1 MMRPSLLALAAT
13 LAFVP
18 AAATVPAHSATT
30 QNSTAPAALARP
42 ALDDTVLIY
51 VDYVTG
57 LDNLI
62 NTIPRAQFRN
72 NITAFAKFNPLF
84 RVPTIVLGEENDY
97 YGTFLPEITEH
108 VTHDIHRFNRTQV
121 SGYTPEVAA
130 WLASTGR
137 KTIVI
142 GGISIDNCT
151 LHTTLDLLRN
161 GYKVYVITDVSGSN
175 SPMAEADAIARMRDA
190 GAVTG
195 GWLSILT
202 DLGQDFANPQYG
214 RGMMGIIQAHWPA
227 STIGAVSDSTPDGH
241 GLQLPAGY

>member
-1 MMRPSLLALAAT
+1 MRSTTVALVAALMLSPVT
-13 LAFVP
+13 
-18 AAATVPAHSATT
+18 TAHAQNVDR
-30 QNSTAPAALARP
+30 QNSTTPAALARP

-72 NITAFAKFNPLF
+72 NVTAFAKFNPLF

-130 WLASTGR
+130 YLASTGR
-137 KTIVI
+137 KTVVI

-151 LHTTLDLLRN
+151 LHTTLDLLRA

-175 SPMAEADAIARMRDA
+175 SPMAEADAIQRMRDA

-202 DLGQDFANPQYG
+202 DLGQDFAHPEHG

-227 STIGAVSDSTPDGH
+227 STIGTVSDSTPDGH

>member
-1 MMRPSLLALAAT
+1 MLTSAAT
-13 LAFVP
+13 
-18 AAATVPAHSATT
+18 ATHAQNTTT
-30 QNSTAPAALARP
+30 QNSTARAALARP
-42 ALDDTVLIY
+42 AIDDTVFIY

-130 WLASTGR
+130 YLASTGR
-137 KTIVI
+137 KTVVI

-151 LHTTLDLLRN
+151 LHTTLDLLRA
-161 GYKVYVITDVSGSN
+161 GYQVYVITDVSGSN
-175 SPMAEADAIARMRDA
+175 SPMAEADAIQRLRDA

-202 DLGQDFANPQYG
+202 DLGQDFADPRYG
-214 RGMMGIIQAHWPA
+214 QGMMGIIQAHWPA
-227 STIGAVSDSTPDGH
+227 STIGTVSDSTPDGH

>member
-1 MMRPSLLALAAT
+1 MMRSFALA
-13 LAFVP
+13 V
-18 AAATVPAHSATT
+18 AATVSIQMVAPDLADA
-30 QNSTAPAALARP
+30 QAPRPAALAQP
-42 ALDDTVLIY
+42 EVSDTVLIY

-62 NTIPRAQFRN
+62 TTIPGPQFRN

-84 RVPTIVLGEENDY
+84 RTPTIVLGEENDY

-108 VTHDIHRFNRTQV
+108 VTHDVHRFNRTQV
-121 SGYTPEVAA
+121 SGYTPEVKA

-151 LHTTLDLLRN
+151 LHTTLDLLRD
-161 GYKVYVITDVSGSN
+161 GYKVYVISDVSGSN
-175 SPMAEADAIARMRDA
+175 ASLVEQDALARMRDA

-195 GWLSILT
+195 GWLTILT
-202 DLGQDFANPQYG
+202 DLGRDFASPQYG
-214 RGMMGIIQAHWPA
+214 QGMMGIIQAHWPA
-227 STIGAVSDSTPDGH
+227 STTGTVNDTTPDGH
-241 GLQLPAGY
+241 GMQPVRR

>member
-1 MMRPSLLALAAT
+1 MRRTALTITIAAVLAGMSPTLVAAQ
-13 LAFVP
+13 P
-18 AAATVPAHSATT
+18 AET
-30 QNSTAPAALARP
+30 PAALQQP
-42 ALDDTVLIY
+42 ALDDVVLIY

-62 NTIPRAQFRN
+62 TTIPGPQFRN
-72 NITAFAKFNPLF
+72 NVTAFAKFNPLF
-84 RVPTIVLGEENDY
+84 KVPTIVLGEENDY

-108 VTHDIHRFNRTQV
+108 VTHDAHRFNRTQV

-130 WLASTGR
+130 WLRASGR
-137 KTIVI
+137 KTVVI

-151 LHTTLDLLRN
+151 LHTTLDLLRA
-161 GYKVYVITDVSGSN
+161 GYKVYVISDVSGSN
-175 SPMAEADAIARMRDA
+175 GALAEAEALARLRDA

-202 DLGQDFANPQYG
+202 DLGQDFASPEYG

-227 STIGAVSDSTPDGH
+227 STTGTVLDTTPDGH
-241 GLQLPAGY
+241 GMRLPAGR

>member
-1 MMRPSLLALAAT
+1 MRPSLLALAAALMLT
-13 LAFVP
+13 S
-18 AAATVPAHSATT
+18 AATATHAQNTTT

-42 ALDDTVLIY
+42 AIDDTVFIY

-57 LDNLI
+57 LDILI

-84 RVPTIVLGEENDY
+84 RVPTVVLGEENDY

-130 WLASTGR
+130 YLASTGR
-137 KTIVI
+137 KTVVI
-142 GGISIDNCT
+142 GGISINNCT
-151 LHTTLDLLRN
+151 LHTTLDLLRA

-175 SPMAEADAIARMRDA
+175 SPMAEADAIQRLRDA

-202 DLGQDFANPQYG
+202 DLGQDFADPRYG
-214 RGMMGIIQAHWPA
+214 QGMMGIIQAHWPA
-227 STIGAVSDSTPDGH
+227 STIGTVSDSTPDGH

>member
-1 MMRPSLLALAAT
+1 MRPSLLALAAA

-18 AAATVPAHSATT
+18 AIAAVPAQSATT
-30 QNSTAPAALARP
+30 QNSTASAALASP
-42 ALDDTVLIY
+42 TVEDTVFIY

-130 WLASTGR
+130 SLASTGR
-137 KTIVI
+137 KTVVI

-161 GYKVYVITDVSGSN
+161 GYQVYVITDVSGSN
-175 SPMAEADAIARMRDA
+175 SPMAEADAIQRMRDA

-202 DLGQDFANPQYG
+202 DLGQDFADPRYG
-214 RGMMGIIQAHWPA
+214 QGMMGIIQAHWPA
-227 STIGAVSDSTPDGH
+227 STIGTVSDSTPDGH

>member
-1 MMRPSLLALAAT
+1 MRSTTVALVAALMLWPIT
-13 LAFVP
+13 
-18 AAATVPAHSATT
+18 TAHAQNADR

-72 NITAFAKFNPLF
+72 NVTAFAKFNPLF
-84 RVPTIVLGEENDY
+84 RLPTIVLGEENDY

-130 WLASTGR
+130 YLASTGR
-137 KTIVI
+137 KTVVI

-151 LHTTLDLLRN
+151 LHTTLDLLRA

-175 SPMAEADAIARMRDA
+175 SPMAEADAIQRMRDA

-202 DLGQDFANPQYG
+202 DLGQDFAHPGHGQ
-214 RGMMGIIQAHWPA
+214 GMMGIIQAHWPA
-227 STIGAVSDSTPDGH
+227 STIGTVSDSTPDGH

>member
-1 MMRPSLLALAAT
+1 MRPSLLALAAA

-18 AAATVPAHSATT
+18 AIAAVPAQSATT
-30 QNSTAPAALARP
+30 QNSTASAALASP
-42 ALDDTVLIY
+42 TVEDTVFIY

-72 NITAFAKFNPLF
+72 NITAFAKFYPLF

-130 WLASTGR
+130 YLASTGR
-137 KTIVI
+137 KTVVI

-161 GYKVYVITDVSGSN
+161 GYQVYVITDVSGSN
-175 SPMAEADAIARMRDA
+175 SPMAEADAIQRMRDA

-202 DLGQDFANPQYG
+202 DLGQDFADPRYG
-214 RGMMGIIQAHWPA
+214 QGMMGIIQAHWPA
-227 STIGAVSDSTPDGH
+227 STIGTVSDSTPDGH

>member
-1 MMRPSLLALAAT
+1 MRPSLLALAAA
-13 LAFVP
+13 LALVTTAGALP
-18 AAATVPAHSATT
+18 ANSATT
-30 QNSTAPAALARP
+30 QNSTAPAALAR
-42 ALDDTVLIY
+42 AEVSDAVFIY

-57 LDNLI
+57 LDNVI

-72 NITAFAKFNPLF
+72 NVTAWAKFNPLF

-108 VTHDIHRFNRTQV
+108 VTHDIHRFNRRQI

-130 WLASTGR
+130 YLASTGR
-137 KTIVI
+137 KTVVI

-190 GAVTG
+190 GAVTT

-202 DLGQDFANPQYG
+202 ELGRDFGAPPYG
-214 RGMMGIIQAHWPA
+214 EGMMRIIQTHWTA
-227 STIGAVSDSTPDGH
+227 STIGVTSDSTPDGH